1 VVAVVLESLAPP
13 NDMADGQMAAT
24 AWLGATV
31 LVTVGALVGA
41 AMLAPQGSA
50 TPVRGFALLLFLGSS
65 VHVASTG
72 WLYTLPDVRAYA
84 VRRPV
89 RYIWAPIALIA
100 VAGVLGAVTSPSDF
114 AWLLPPFFAW
124 QFLHFQKQN
133 LGVAA
138 LAASS
143 RRIASLNRFERWT
156 LMVTG
161 GAGIVGLLSRPGL
174 LRLKVDLGIRMVFPA
189 AELVFAGAVVTGVIL
204 LAQRTPRDRPT
215 PFCVVYLVSLLFS
228 LPVFLFTSPYAA
240 VGGMT
245 IAHGLQYLLMVGL
258 VAVGSKRGAAR
269 RVRLVA
275 LCNVAL
281 VGGAVLSIASH
292 LHGAAPVGRFLFG
305 AYLGVVMAHFVVDAG
320 LWRLRDP
327 FPRALL
333 AEHAPYLLGVG
344 EDQVMASD
352 TDTSLTGVQ

>member
-1 VVAVVLESLAPP
+1 VVAVVVESFAPP
-13 NDMADGQMAAT
+13 KDVADGQVAAT

-41 AMLAPQGSA
+41 AMLAPQGSD
-50 TPVRGFALLLFLGSS
+50 TPMRGLALLLFLGSS

-84 VRRPV
+84 VRGQV
-89 RYIWAPIALIA
+89 RYIWTPIALIV
-100 VAGVLGAVTSPSDF
+100 VAGVIAAVISPSDF

-124 QFLHFQKQN
+124 QFFHFQKQN

-143 RRIASLNRFERWT
+143 RRIASLNRTERWA

-161 GAGIVGLLSRPGL
+161 GAGIVGLLTRPGL
-174 LRLKVDLGIRMVFPA
+174 LRLKVDLGIRVVFPM
-189 AELVFAGAVVTGVIL
+189 AELVFAGAVVAGVIL
-204 LAQRTPRDRPT
+204 LAHRSPRNRPT

-258 VAVGSKRGAAR
+258 VAVGRTGGAAR

-281 VGGAVLSIASH
+281 VGGAVLSVASH
-292 LHGAAPVGRFLFG
+292 LHGAAPAGRFLFG

-344 EDQVMASD
+344 KDQVMASD